1 MELPEAEPENSA
13 ELLKTCLENL
23 RARLPEG
30 WGLQDT
36 RATKP
41 EYDAALVLTAPDG
54 TTAKFI
60 VETKMT
66 MERRD
71 VAQMLD
77 RLTFLTRQTG
87 ATALVIS
94 RYLSPSVREAL
105 AERSASYIDAT
116 GNLRLQISSPLVY
129 ISDRGQDRD
138 PWRSRQGRPRGTL
151 KGIPASRVV
160 RSLVDFDR
168 DWSVRELVEESDV
181 STGAT
186 YRVLEYLQDEDL
198 VEKNDL
204 ARYRIKAW
212 RPLLEAWSKDYSF
225 QKSNRT
231 MSFIDPRGISNLSN
245 IARSTESFE
254 WAVTGSVA
262 ASEWAPYA
270 PARAAFIYVENIAVA
285 ASTWSLRAATT
296 GANVILAEPQSN
308 VAFKGASVSAE
319 TGLRIAAPSQVAVD
333 LLTSP
338 GRNPSEGV
346 ELLNWMERN
355 EPLWRR

>member
-1 MELPEAEPENSA
+1 MKLPEAEPENSA
-13 ELLKTCLENL
+13 ELLKTCLEYL
-23 RARLPEG
+23 RVRLPEG
-30 WGLQDT
+30 WALQET
-36 RATKP
+36 RAIKP
-41 EYDAALVLTAPDG
+41 EYAAALLLTAPDG
-54 TTAKFI
+54 TTAEFI
-60 VETKMT
+60 VETKMN

-71 VAQMLD
+71 VAQTLD
-77 RLTFLTRQTG
+77 QLTFFTRQTG
-87 ATALVIS
+87 AIPLVIS

-116 GNLRLQISSPLVY
+116 GNLRLQISEPLVY

-168 DWSVRELVEESDV
+168 DWSVRELVEESAV

-204 ARYRIKAW
+204 ARYRTKAW
-212 RPLLEAWSKDYSF
+212 RPLIEAWSKDYGF

-231 MSFIDPRGISNLSN
+231 VSFIDPRGISNLSN
-245 IARSTESFE
+245 IARSTESFQ

-270 PARAAFIYVENIAVA
+270 PARAAFIYVENISMA
-285 ASTWSLRAATT
+285 AKAWGLRPATS
-296 GANVILAEPQSN
+296 GANVILAEPQSS
-308 VAFKGASVSAE
+308 VAFKGASLSAL
-319 TGLRIAAPSQVAVD
+319 TGLTIAAPSQVAVD

-355 EPLWRR
+355 EPAWRR